1 MTTFVIVAAISG
13 VLFGAMDA
21 LMNANPLARRLYSVY
36 EPLSRTSLNPVAGVV
51 IDLFYGFVMAAL
63 FVILYEAL
71 PGASGLLKGLSFA
84 VIAWFFRVLMSVLSQ
99 WRCSAPASGSYLH
112 ALGRSRRDGRAG
124 DSVWPSADASRL
136 VAGLT
141 GPSGRFAR

>member
-21 LMNANPLARRLYSVY
+21 LINANPLARRLYSVY

-99 WRCSAPASGSYLH
+99 WMMFRVPLR
-112 ALGRSRRDGRAG
+112 ALTYT
-124 DSVWPSADASRL
+124 L
-136 VAGLT
+136 LAGLGEMVVLGILYGLALT
-141 GPSGRFAR
+141 PAAWSPA